1 MLSAPS
7 LKGVCSRTD
16 DLFSSNNVCVGMKTK
31 LVDSITL
38 VVPTGMVVAVVV
50 AELIEFVI
58 KSFVALDSCRMLLEL
73 GEESVKNSNYV
84 YRP

>member
-1 MLSAPS
+1 M
-7 LKGVCSRTD
+7 GV
-16 DLFSSNNVCVGMKTK
+16 G
-31 LVDSITL
+31 
-38 VVPTGMVVAVVV
+38 VVV

-58 KSFVALDSCRMLLEL
+58 KSFFALDSCRMLLEL